1 VRGTALKGCGR
12 RSVLALLVAGAFLL
26 GGCMMQKAP
35 VVHVNYADTAPHPMP
50 PIQREKFF
58 DGSLY
63 APGGLGDL
71 ASDDVATREGDPVI
85 IRFGEKNGYPGIP
98 QSRVTRM
105 TGQVVRVE
113 PSGSLLVS
121 AQRTVRDG
129 TSLRRIVLVGRIA
142 RTSLESSNEV
152 PVSEISMLRFRSD
165 SESGG
170 GGAHHNSF
178 STPPSAVKGVGK
190 AVAKAAKKAL
200 TGKGSGQ

>member
-1 VRGTALKGCGR
+1 MV
-12 RSVLALLVAGAFLL
+12 
-26 GGCMMQKAP
+26 QKAQ
-35 VVHVNYADTAPHPMP
+35 VQHVNYADTAPHPLP
-50 PIQREKFF
+50 PIQREKSF

-71 ASDDVATREGDPVI
+71 ASDDVAAREGDPVI
-85 IRFGEKNGYPGIP
+85 IRFGLKNGYPGIP

-129 TSLRRIVLVGRIA
+129 SSLRRIVLVGRVA

-170 GGAHHNSF
+170 GRSHRSF
-178 STPPSAVKGVGK
+178 SAPPSAVKAAGK
-190 AVAKAAKKAL
+190 AVAKAAKAAKMVAN
-200 TGKGSGQ
+200 TKGSGQ